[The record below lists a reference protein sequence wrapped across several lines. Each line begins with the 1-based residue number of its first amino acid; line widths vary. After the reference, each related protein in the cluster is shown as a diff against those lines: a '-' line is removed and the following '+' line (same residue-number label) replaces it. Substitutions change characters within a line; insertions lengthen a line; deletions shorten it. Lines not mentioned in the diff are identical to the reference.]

1 MLFMRRKPQAVIW
14 KGNASSAIITIG
26 ESVRCAEKGR
36 QGGMNMEV
44 YERKE
49 IAALFEDWKLLLE
62 KAGKLAARLE
72 TLIDIACPT
81 DDEGPGIRILRILL
95 QRKL

>member
-1 MLFMRRKPQAVIW
+1 
-14 KGNASSAIITIG
+14 
-26 ESVRCAEKGR
+26 
-36 QGGMNMEV
+36 MEV

-81 DDEGPGIRILRILL
+81 DDEGPKFGYCAYCYKESCDRYIGRRRMPAEKEV
-95 QRKL
+95 QKWK

>member
-1 MLFMRRKPQAVIW
+1 
-14 KGNASSAIITIG
+14 
-26 ESVRCAEKGR
+26 
-36 QGGMNMEV
+36 MEV

-81 DDEGPGIRILRILL
+81 DD
-95 QRKL
+95 